1 MTRDELLRWLERG
14 FFAVGIGLAAWCA
27 AVLVEARFHSQLP
40 IPRASTKLKVTQ
52 TVILPGDK
60 GGPAPAPA
68 PSAGTL
74 IGRLEWFLWASALGT
89 YAYADAPPSGRITI
103 DLVTVNGSGCPKGT
117 AVESSADNTSII
129 VSYSDYLAQ
138 AGVGANPTDFRKNC
152 QLNVLVHVP
161 QGFSFAIA
169 QATYSGF
176 ASLASGASALQ
187 RANYYFAGQT
197 PTTVVSHALTG
208 PFEDDWM
215 NTDSA
220 DVATLVWSPCGVYVS
235 GPRPPYSGAA
245 PREPEQN
252 RRERNPRMPPANP
265 DCG

>member
-1 MTRDELLRWLERG
+1 MLA
-14 FFAVGIGLAAWCA
+14 FFAGLVKNR
-27 AVLVEARFHSQLP
+27 VLLKRMERNMH
-40 IPRASTKLKVTQ
+40 KLACGL
-52 TVILPGDK
+52 IL
-60 GGPAPAPA
+60 
-68 PSAGTL
+68 L
-74 IGRLEWFLWASALGT
+74 SALGT

-220 DVATLVWSPCGVYVS
+220 DVATLVWSPCGVSKNLNINTELRVLNGTS
-235 GPRPPYSGAA
+235 SASA
-245 PREPEQN
+245 TNWIAMDTTHANVQN
-252 RRERNPRMPPANP
+252 VFNFAWKR
-265 DCG
+265 CTQ